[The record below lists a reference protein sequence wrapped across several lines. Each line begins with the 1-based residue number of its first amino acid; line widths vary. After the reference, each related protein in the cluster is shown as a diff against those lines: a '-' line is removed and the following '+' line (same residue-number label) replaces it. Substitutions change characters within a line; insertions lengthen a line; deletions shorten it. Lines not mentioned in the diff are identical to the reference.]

1 MRNTMNRARGVNGA
15 AVLVLAVGVTSL
27 TACDHVKN
35 VLLEPQNPG
44 IVDESAV
51 GSAAAAAALKVGA
64 IGRLKLLA
72 NDPNAN
78 GFAYSSVWITSGL
91 LADEFGNSDFQNS
104 QNDVDQR
111 TMSPDNVA
119 SDYSR
124 ITQSRGFIRDAIAA
138 EKKYE
143 PQKIAD
149 IAELYLGL
157 GFIEMSLAE
166 NFCNGIPLG
175 SNDKGTVDYSSA
187 EFKPLTNAEAYA
199 VAQVHVDSALTVL
212 GTASDAPSNFVRQ
225 AALITKARILL
236 DKGRNQAAAAAALVP
251 VSAIPSSFQYL
262 WTTSTSSNTDDLGI
276 WQFNNSVA
284 RITVSDSAMTYAG
297 KTYIAQ
303 NAIPFASTNDPRV
316 PILRGVDAK
325 IPAEDGTTPL
335 FIQQIWKN
343 RDDPLPMVS
352 GIDARLI
359 EAEAALNASDIPGM
373 MTILNALRASPPKI
387 GIYQAAA
394 MATLST
400 PATLDDATSLFF
412 REKAFWTFGRGQRLS
427 DLRRLVRQ
435 YSRTQDKVF
444 PVGQHYKGGTYGSD
458 VNLPVPD
465 AERVNPQFKG
475 CIDRNA

>member
-1 MRNTMNRARGVNGA
+1 
-15 AVLVLAVGVTSL
+15 
-27 TACDHVKN
+27 
-35 VLLEPQNPG
+35 
-44 IVDESAV
+44 
-51 GSAAAAAALKVGA
+51 
-64 IGRLKLLA
+64 
-72 NDPNAN
+72 
-78 GFAYSSVWITSGL
+78 
-91 LADEFGNSDFQNS
+91 
-104 QNDVDQR
+104 
-111 TMSPDNVA
+111 
-119 SDYSR
+119 
-124 ITQSRGFIRDAIAA
+124 
-138 EKKYE
+138 
-143 PQKIAD
+143 
-149 IAELYLGL
+149 
-157 GFIEMSLAE
+157 
-166 NFCNGIPLG
+166 
-175 SNDKGTVDYSSA
+175 
-187 EFKPLTNAEAYA
+187 
-199 VAQVHVDSALTVL
+199 
-212 GTASDAPSNFVRQ
+212 
-225 AALITKARILL
+225 
-236 DKGRNQAAAAAALVP
+236 
-251 VSAIPSSFQYL
+251 
-262 WTTSTSSNTDDLGI
+262 
-276 WQFNNSVA
+276 
-284 RITVSDSAMTYAG
+284 MTYAG